1 MTLNDGQYDR
11 RDGLSRRTM
20 GILLLILLF
29 LLIIAA
35 WIFQYEAPIR
45 RPTPTDGSFRTS
57 FQGCDSAGRCAEFRI
72 VAPGYNYRW
81 TFDSVSIDPV
91 NGVEPDLLSVTQN
104 ELLSA
109 KAVIAAGLASRE
121 GGDEINRQLSACRSK
136 RLAALLDGVQSRIGT
151 RVPSYRIS
159 LGRYQDAQLTSGGR
173 VVEGEDTS
181 IERLVVMA
189 FVLDFDRGLN
199 INEALKDGLLKALP
213 SALADA
219 LGPIRRQL
227 DFTRY
232 ACWQNEFQVTPADQ
246 VRTACY
252 NEPSANPNQ
261 FCNSF

>member
-20 GILLLILLF
+20 GILLLVLLF

-35 WIFQYEAPIR
+35 WIFQYEAPIK
-45 RPTPTDGSFRTS
+45 RPTPSDGSFRTS
-57 FQGCDSAGRCAEFRI
+57 FRGCDSNGRCAEFRI
-72 VAPGYNYRW
+72 VAPGYTYRW
-81 TFDSVSIDPV
+81 TFDSVSMDPV
-91 NGVEPDLLSVTQN
+91 QGVEPDLLPVTEN
-104 ELLSA
+104 ELRSA
-109 KAVIAAGLASRE
+109 RAVIAAGLASRE
-121 GGDEINRQLSACRSK
+121 GGDAINRQLSACRSK

-151 RVPSYRIS
+151 RVPSYRVS
-159 LGRYQDAQLTSGGR
+159 LGRYEDAAPSSGVSGG
-173 VVEGEDTS
+173 DTS

-232 ACWQNEFQVTPADQ
+232 ACWNNEFQVTPSDQ
-246 VRTACY
+246 VRSMCFD
-252 NEPSANPNQ
+252 EPSSDPSQ
-261 FCNSF
+261 FCGSF